1 MNQTLNKLNRR
12 DFIRIAI
19 LGALA
24 TQLPTF
30 PVWAAGKK
38 MGIVVHSYAARWQSK
53 AASIQYP
60 GFQDAVDLLQHCHS
74 IGAGGIQ
81 VTVRG
86 WASDFAKK
94 VRDEREKTGLYLEGS
109 IGLPKSDGDLTL
121 FEEEVKLAKEAG
133 ASVLRCVS
141 LGPRRYEALHSYRE
155 FLEFQE
161 SALLA
166 LQRAEPILKKYQVK
180 LAVENHKD
188 WRSEELLAI
197 LHQLDSEWIG
207 VTLDFGNSIA
217 LLEDPIKTA
226 KLLAPYVYSTHIKDM
241 AVGPHVQ
248 GFLLSEVPLGEGI
261 LDLGKIADLCQ
272 KFHPSVTFNLEMITR
287 DPLLIPCLTASYWS
301 TFHNQIPASAMAH
314 ILEMVETHKTTLPR
328 TRQLD
333 VESLLA
339 LEEKNVRQSLA
350 YSESTLSF
358 NH

>member
-1 MNQTLNKLNRR
+1 MFLSHNNLNRR
-12 DFIRIAI
+12 DFLRLTI
-19 LGALA
+19 LGALS
-24 TQLPTF
+24 TQLPSF
-30 PVWAAGKK
+30 PAWARSKK
-38 MGIVVHSYAARWQSK
+38 MGIVVHSYAARWQST
-53 AASIQYP
+53 AASSNYP
-60 GFQDAVDLLQHCHS
+60 AFRDALDLLRHCHA

-109 IGLPKSDGDLTL
+109 IGLPKSEADLIL

-133 ASVLRCVS
+133 AAVLRCVS

-161 SALLA
+161 RALLA
-166 LQRAEPILKKYQVK
+166 LQLAEPILKKYQVK

-188 WRSEELLAI
+188 WRSEELVAI

-217 LLEDPIKTA
+217 LLEDPNKTA

-241 AVGPHVQ
+241 AVEPHEQ
-248 GFLLSEVPLGEGI
+248 GFLMSEVPLGEGI
-261 LDLGKIADLCQ
+261 LDLGKIADLCK
-272 KFHPSVTFNLEMITR
+272 KFCPSVTFNLEMITR
-287 DPLLIPCLTASYWS
+287 DPLLIPCLTAPYWS
-301 TFHNQIPASAMAH
+301 TFHDQIPASAMAH
-314 ILEMVETHKTTLPR
+314 ILEMVETHKTTLTR

-339 LEEKNVRQSLA
+339 LEENNVRQSLA
-350 YSESTLSF
+350 YSENF
-358 NH
+358 NR

>member
-1 MNQTLNKLNRR
+1 MIQNPAKLDRR
-12 DFIRIAI
+12 NFIRLAS
-19 LGALA
+19 LGAMAL
-24 TQLPTF
+24 QLPTF
-30 PVWAAGKK
+30 PAWAAGQK

-53 AASIQYP
+53 AGSSQFP
-60 GFQDAVDLLQHCHS
+60 GFRDAVDLLHHCHQ

-109 IGLPKSDGDLTL
+109 IELPKTEADVAL
-121 FEEEVKLAKEAG
+121 FEEEVKLAREAG
-133 ASVLRCVS
+133 AAVLRCVS

-161 SALLA
+161 RGLLA
-166 LQRAEPILKKYQVK
+166 LQLAEPVLRKHRVK

-188 WRSEELLAI
+188 WRSEELVAI

-217 LLEDPIKTA
+217 LLEDPIQTA
-226 KLLAPYVYSTHIKDM
+226 QLLAPYVYSTHIKDM
-241 AVGPHVQ
+241 AVEPHEQ
-248 GFLLSEVPLGEGI
+248 GFLMSEVPLGEGI
-261 LDLGKIADLCQ
+261 LDLRKIAGVCQ
-272 KFHPSVTFNLEMITR
+272 KFFPSVNFNLEMITR
-287 DPLLIPCLTASYWS
+287 DPLLIPCLTTPYWS
-301 TFHNQIPASAMAH
+301 TFHNQVPARAMAH

-328 TRQLD
+328 TSQLNG
-333 VESLLA
+333 ENLLA

-358 NH
+358 NR